1 MAVGA
6 FPDVRKTA
14 GPSCLLCCVCLAVL
28 DDSYGLKVIGTVER
42 TGNGPVVRDTDRLPT
57 TVVTGRLLGLGHI
70 ALSELPAAFQQRFAT
85 LRPDSQRK
93 AAAKE
98 KSSQLFYHNL

>member
-1 MAVGA
+1 MPSSVKGAPFDRESMAIGT

-42 TGNGPVVRDTDRLPT
+42 TGNGPVVRDCDFFPT
-57 TVVTGRLLGLGHI
+57 LQGCRVVVI
-70 ALSELPAAFQQRFAT
+70 AELPFPEQTLAADS
-85 LRPDSQRK
+85 LRLDIQDR
-93 AAAKE
+93 AKG
-98 KSSQLFYHNL
+98 